1 MIKVLDKSVADRIA
15 AGEVV
20 DRPLSVVK
28 ELVENSIDAGAGTV
42 VVEIKGGGKNYIRVT
57 DDGCGIPEGEVKTA
71 FLRHATSKIEHD
83 SDLNHISTLGF
94 RGEALASIAAVSR
107 LEILT
112 KPTRQSMGAK
122 LLLHGG
128 EVMQSEPCG
137 CPDGTTIIV
146 SDLFYNTPAR
156 LKFMKADN
164 VESSMIIDFVSQMA
178 LAYPKVRFRMTSG
191 GNILF
196 STTGRGNLYETI
208 QTIYSKSLSSELLPV
223 DYESDYLHI
232 NGYVS
237 APMDSKTSRRSQIFF
252 VNGRVVSSKVIEKGV
267 NSAYSDRMFEGR
279 YPACFLF
286 VELPPE
292 KLDVNIHPN
301 KRDVRFNDEAFVSQ
315 SVESAILRALD
326 SKSAIFGVDATKM
339 YNTEKLNQGVDS
351 LRNDSPKLNEIN
363 KLFALT
369 QKAKLN
375 TEKQEQV
382 NITNLLSNM
391 RENAAVASNIPHES
405 VNSLQGMPGDE
416 GAASAMPGG
425 ENRSDVSGE
434 SGDFRDILNAART
447 PQAVTTEAGYGG
459 LDITARPKV
468 IPFKFEDL
476 IPLGSIFGTY
486 IMAVDGD
493 TFYLI
498 DQHAAHER
506 CFFEKLLKEFKE
518 AEKPIQ
524 PIMVPIVVTVRP
536 AIEELRDSWMRA
548 LTEMGFDIEPFGPNT
563 YAVKG
568 IPVFMSLLEATD
580 FVDAFLENY
589 VDRIDMSDYGKLNAI
604 ITRSCKS
611 AVKGNNTLHMEEIKA
626 LLLELSRCNNP
637 YSCPHGRPTFVKFT
651 RYELEKFFKRI
662 Q

>member
-1 MIKVLDKSVADRIA
+1 MIKVLEKSVADRIA

-28 ELVENSIDAGAGTV
+28 ELVENSIDAGAGTI

-57 DDGCGIPEGEVKTA
+57 DDGCGIPAEEVQTA

-112 KPTRQSMGAK
+112 KPTKQSMGSK

-146 SDLFYNTPAR
+146 NDLFYNTPAR

-164 VESSMIIDFVSQMA
+164 VEASMIVDFVSQMA
-178 LAYPKVRFRMTSG
+178 LAYPKIRFRMTSG

-208 QTIYSKSLSSELLPV
+208 QTIYSKSLSTELVPV
-223 DYESDYLHI
+223 DFESDYLHI

-267 NSAYSDRMFEGR
+267 NQAYSDRMFEGR
-279 YPACFLF
+279 FPTCFLF
-286 VELPPE
+286 LELPPD

-301 KRDVRFNDEAFVSQ
+301 KRDVRFNDEAFVSETVAV
-315 SVESAILRALD
+315 SIVRALD
-326 SKSAIFGVDATKM
+326 SKNAIFGIDATKM

-351 LRNDSPKLNEIN
+351 LRTESPKLGEIN

-391 RENAAVASNIPHES
+391 RENAEVASNIPRENTNPLS
-405 VNSLQGMPGDE
+405 PNDNAVTAPEDNENAENS
-416 GAASAMPGG
+416 S
-425 ENRSDVSGE
+425 E
-434 SGDFRDILNAART
+434 SGDFKDILKAATT
-447 PQAVTTEAGYGG
+447 PQTVTTTGGYGG
-459 LDITARPKV
+459 LDATARPKV

-518 AEKPIQ
+518 SEKPIQ

-536 AIEELRDSWMRA
+536 AIEALHDNWMNA
-548 LTEMGFDIEPFGPNT
+548 LSEMGFDIKPFGPNT
-563 YAVKG
+563 YAVNG

-589 VDRIDMSDYGKLNAI
+589 VDRIDMSDYGKLNEI
-604 ITRSCKS
+604 ITKSCKS

>member
-28 ELVENSIDAGAGTV
+28 ELVENSIDAGAGTI

-57 DDGCGIPEGEVKTA
+57 DDGCGIPAEEVQTA

-83 SDLNHISTLGF
+83 SDLNRISTLGF

-112 KPTRQSMGAK
+112 KPTKQSMGCK

-146 SDLFYNTPAR
+146 NDLFYNTPAR

-164 VESSMIIDFVSQMA
+164 VEASMIIDFVSQMA
-178 LAYPKVRFRMTSG
+178 LAYPKIRFRMTSG

-208 QTIYSKSLSSELLPV
+208 QTIYSKSLSSELVPV

-237 APMDSKTSRRSQIFF
+237 APMDSKTSRRNQIFF

-279 YPACFLF
+279 YPTCFLF
-286 VELPPE
+286 VELPPD

-301 KRDVRFNDEAFVSQ
+301 KRDVRFNDEAFVSE
-315 SVESAILRALD
+315 SVANAIVRALD
-326 SKSAIFGVDATKM
+326 SKNAIFGIDATKM

-351 LRNDSPKLNEIN
+351 LRSESPKLSEIN

-382 NITNLLSNM
+382 NITNLLSSM
-391 RENAAVASNIPHES
+391 RENAEVASNIPHENTDALS
-405 VNSLQGMPGDE
+405 TGSIFD
-416 GAASAMPGG
+416 G
-425 ENRSDVSGE
+425 ENENAENAAGSTE
-434 SGDFRDILNAART
+434 SGDFKDILKAAT
-447 PQAVTTEAGYGG
+447 APQTVTTEGGYGG
-459 LDITARPKV
+459 LDATARPKV

-486 IMAVDGD
+486 VMAVDGD

-518 AEKPIQ
+518 SEKPVQ

-536 AIEELRDSWMRA
+536 AIEELRDNWMNT

-563 YAVKG
+563 YAVRG

-580 FVDAFLENY
+580 FVEAFLENY
-589 VDRIDMSDYGKLNAI
+589 VDRIDMSDYGKLNQI
-604 ITRSCKS
+604 ITKSCKS